1 MMVAQGLFMAVAAAE
16 FREVGELMGLSDVLE

>member
-1 MMVAQGLFMAVAAAE
+1 MVVGQGLFMAITAAE